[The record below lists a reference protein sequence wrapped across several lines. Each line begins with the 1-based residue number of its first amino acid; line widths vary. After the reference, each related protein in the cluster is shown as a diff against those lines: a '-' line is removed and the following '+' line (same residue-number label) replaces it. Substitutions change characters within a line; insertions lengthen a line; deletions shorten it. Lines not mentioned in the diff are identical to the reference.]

1 MTCLGY
7 AAVNVKKWTAKSDT
21 LDEYENMWYNFPLN
35 GGGSDEIIDNLGI
48 EIFNGELKKDLVK
61 EINLVGGIKILD
73 IIRITLKSL

>member
-1 MTCLGY
+1 M
-7 AAVNVKKWTAKSDT
+7 
-21 LDEYENMWYNFPLN
+21 
-35 GGGSDEIIDNLGI
+35 GI